1 MEQHELSLF
10 FIRSNARCAQ
20 HQFIVVVV
28 VVMVVVMVVVVP
40 TYEIK
45 HRIHKY

>member
-28 VVMVVVMVVVVP
+28 VVMVVVVMVVP

>member
-28 VVMVVVMVVVVP
+28 VVMVMVMVVP

>member
-28 VVMVVVMVVVVP
+28 MVVVMVVP

>member
-28 VVMVVVMVVVVP
+28 VVMVVVVP

>member
-28 VVMVVVMVVVVP
+28 VVMVMVVP

>member
-1 MEQHELSLF
+1 MLGAHNTSSSLDLQGTIPEVF
-10 FIRSNARCAQ
+10 NVVVV
-20 HQFIVVVV
+20 VVVV
-28 VVMVVVMVVVVP
+28 VVMVVP